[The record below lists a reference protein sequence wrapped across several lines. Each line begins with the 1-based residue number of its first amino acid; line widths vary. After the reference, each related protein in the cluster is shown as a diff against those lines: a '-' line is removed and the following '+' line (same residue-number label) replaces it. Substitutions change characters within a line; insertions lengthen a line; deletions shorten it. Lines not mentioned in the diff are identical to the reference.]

1 MADIDINNIRRID
14 GGLLL
19 VFRGLLRQR
28 RTTAVGRE
36 LGLSQSAVSHALSR
50 LRDLFDDPLFIRRP
64 HGLEPTRRALELSP
78 RIDALIDL
86 ACETLGREA
95 GFDPAHSA
103 RRFAVAAPEFVTA
116 LMGAKL
122 VTAFR
127 RRAPKASF
135 AVQFHGR
142 RSPLDAVRRGE
153 LDIAIGRYPSVAY
166 GLATELL
173 FEDRYCVVARRG
185 HPAIKGR
192 ISYPAWLKTGH
203 VFADTQLEE
212 GVENRAPPVDNIA
225 STASVQR
232 WLTALI
238 VVSASDAIATCPLRL
253 AKSQAKRLG
262 LQVITTPFLQD
273 RIPVYAV
280 RREGSD
286 SGVDWFLGEIRKA
299 AAA

>member
-1 MADIDINNIRRID
+1 MADIDLNNIRRID

-36 LGLSQSAVSHALSR
+36 LGLSQSAVSHALTR
-50 LRDLFDDPLFIRRP
+50 LRDLFGDPLFIRRP

-86 ACETLGREA
+86 AGETLGRDT
-95 GFDPAHSA
+95 GFDPARSA
-103 RRFAVAAPEFVTA
+103 RRFAIAAPEFVTA
-116 LMGAKL
+116 LMGGKL
-122 VTAFR
+122 VKAFR
-127 RRAPKASF
+127 KLAPGASF
-135 AVQFHGR
+135 VVQFHGR

-153 LDIAIGRYPSVAY
+153 LDLAIGRYPTVAY
-166 GLATELL
+166 GLVSERL

-192 ISYPAWLKTGH
+192 ISYKAWLKTGH
-203 VFADTQLEE
+203 VFADTRLEE
-212 GVENRAPPVDNIA
+212 GVEEAPPPVDDIV
-225 STASVQR
+225 SVASVQR

-238 VVSASDAIATCPLRL
+238 IVSSSDTIATCPLRL

-262 LQVITTPFLQD
+262 LQVITAPFLQD

-280 RREGSD
+280 RRDDGD
-286 SGVDWFLGEIRKA
+286 KGIDWLLGEIRKA
-299 AAA
+299 AAG